1 MYASRRMRFQVH
13 MQIDQKLLPELLRAS
28 SNYYISVPLWFE
40 VRRPKEDDTQM
51 CRFDYRKPSSC
62 HQTLKLLRDLPSTI
76 THMGIGDRRER
87 NTNLLVLRCSG
98 PSG

>member
-40 VRRPKEDDTQM
+40 VRRPKE
-51 CRFDYRKPSSC
+51 CCGLNGNERE
-62 HQTLKLLRDLPSTI
+62 LLY
-76 THMGIGDRRER
+76 
-87 NTNLLVLRCSG
+87 
-98 PSG
+98 